1 MNATIVL
8 VLILPILVVSLV
20 ITVDTVFRTLK
31 QWFPNFESQFFVI
44 TFLYFV
50 YLYILLALSTYLLGE
65 IIYEYT
71 LALFIAHYFLKKNWE
86 SPYSDYPYF
95 YLI

>member
-20 ITVDTVFRTLK
+20 ITVDTVFRTLR

-50 YLYILLALSTYLLGE
+50 SLVL
-65 IIYEYT
+65 
-71 LALFIAHYFLKKNWE
+71 HK
-86 SPYSDYPYF
+86 
-95 YLI
+95 

>member
-1 MNATIVL
+1 MNAAIVI
-8 VLILPILVVSLV
+8 VLILPVLVVSLV

-31 QWFPNFESQFFVI
+31 QWFPKFESQLGVI

-50 YLYILLALSTYLLGE
+50 YLYILIALSTYLLGE

-71 LALFIAHYFLKKNWE
+71 LALFIVHYFFKKNWE
-86 SPYSDYPYF
+86 NPFSDYPYF

>member
-50 YLYILLALSTYLLGE
+50 SLVLHETFVVSQIYCSLLLTKKILYNRLG
-65 IIYEYT
+65 
-71 LALFIAHYFLKKNWE
+71 
-86 SPYSDYPYF
+86 
-95 YLI
+95 